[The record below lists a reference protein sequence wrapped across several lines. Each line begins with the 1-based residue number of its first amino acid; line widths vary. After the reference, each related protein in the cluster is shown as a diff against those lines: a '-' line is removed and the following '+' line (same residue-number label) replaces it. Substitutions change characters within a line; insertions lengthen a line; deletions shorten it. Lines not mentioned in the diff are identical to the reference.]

1 MDLLKLDIN
10 GALYVPQEKLMS
22 PCVIVF
28 SEGKAKIKSLQQFG
42 MMEIITQDN
51 KISRINCK
59 ESILF

>member
-10 GALYVPQEKLMS
+10 GALYVPQEKLKN

-28 SEGKAKIKSLQQFG
+28 SDGKAKIKPLQQFG
-42 MMEIITQDN
+42 TMEIITQDN